1 MFWNKF
7 KFGNIY
13 FVKIYEGL
21 QKKTDGYRIED
32 FVWSDGSPIT
42 FTAWYSLFYIFMS
55 IQYNALHS
63 QETSNILT

>member
-1 MFWNKF
+1 MLIQF

-42 FTAWYSLFYIFMS
+42 FTAWYFFNSASLHFFFLE
-55 IQYNALHS
+55 NF
-63 QETSNILT
+63 ILDL